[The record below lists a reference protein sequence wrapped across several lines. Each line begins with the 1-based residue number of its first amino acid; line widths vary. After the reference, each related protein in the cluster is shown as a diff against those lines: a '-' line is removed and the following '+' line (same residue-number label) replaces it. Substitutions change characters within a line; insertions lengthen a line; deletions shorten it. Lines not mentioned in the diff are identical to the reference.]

1 MQGYVGIVM
10 PVNRA
15 HHPVLT
21 SDATCKMNSLHWE
34 VHTPST
40 PCATRMHA
48 PCLES
53 PVTYILH
60 TMAGQKSA
68 EPCNLALLA
77 AGMQAPSPTATGQS
91 FIGHSDIVTG
101 LAWANDHSLIST
113 SAGDAILIWHLKP
126 AALLTPDTD
135 PNLAPVNPHGHVQV
149 APPNPAGR
157 LADAPAANMTE
168 AFDDF
173 QRGEP
178 GLLQQSLEASASR
191 LEGLTEGR
199 HTADTGSSAAA
210 QPSMTTKA
218 LSVTTVV
225 ADGFQQSTAEAV
237 LLESQHQL
245 VAGSVVPA
253 EAGEP
258 KAGKPAAAEPHL
270 QVQRVIGFNG
280 DSRGTCAWQADSG
293 LLLYAANQCLI
304 VEQLAT
310 REQR

>member
-1 MQGYVGIVM
+1 
-10 PVNRA
+10 
-15 HHPVLT
+15 
-21 SDATCKMNSLHWE
+21 
-34 VHTPST
+34 
-40 PCATRMHA
+40 
-48 PCLES
+48 
-53 PVTYILH
+53 
-60 TMAGQKSA
+60 
-68 EPCNLALLA
+68 
-77 AGMQAPSPTATGQS
+77 MQAPSPIATGQS

-101 LAWANDHSLIST
+101 LAWANDHILISI

-135 PNLAPVNPHGHVQV
+135 PNLAPVSPHGHVQV

-157 LADAPAANMTE
+157 LADAPMTE
-168 AFDDF
+168 TFDSF

-191 LEGLTEGR
+191 LEGFAEGH

-210 QPSMTTKA
+210 QPSMPIEA

-225 ADGFQQSTAEAV
+225 ADSVQQSTGRTAEAV

-245 VAGSVVPA
+245 VVGTVLPA

-258 KAGKPAAAEPHL
+258 KLGVPAAAEPHL

-280 DSRGTCAWQADSG
+280 DSQGTCAWQAESG
-293 LLLYAANQCLI
+293 MLLYAANQCLI